1 MSSFAT
7 GLSRARIRRQSGAV
21 AMLGAL
27 WLMIAVICLATID
40 IGNVFWQKRELQ
52 KIADLAALA
61 GATRGSDF
69 CISDAKNNAGLN
81 GLQGSDQFTA
91 RAVRWSTGAQVS
103 LSGQPNACDVRVIR
117 AVPFFFV
124 WSADNSSREVEAYA
138 IARMNPPLAMV
149 HVRSTLASITSD
161 RDKTLMNVLVGGLL
175 GGSINVDL
183 VGWKGLANLD
193 VNLLNYLNALAPK
206 VGLQVGNYEELLNKK
221 IEIGVLVDVLLN
233 VIKVDSPTASAAI
246 TALNA
251 LKVGANVSPLKV
263 RLGDLLSLATGAK
276 SSALDLSAN
285 VLELVQAMVQVGNG
299 TNGLATDIE
308 IPLIK
313 TGLIYQGVKAK
324 IRVAEK
330 PQWKIGNPE
339 VEEISAKTAQVRLDV
354 NINLLTIDV
363 GLGVTAGGAETKLV
377 DYSCNP
383 SAKSV
388 SLSSKTSL
396 LNLELT
402 LSYKGILLIVPA
414 STIGPVMVNL
424 PGVVSTAPIKIN
436 NPKNV
441 REALLPS
448 DWRGVEG
455 RYEILKS
462 VGQLISDL
470 IAGLSQSNGG
480 LIANL
485 VKFLGWV
492 LTPVSE
498 VLKWI
503 IGELLSP
510 LLDPLLN
517 EVLKTLGIDLAKA
530 EIAGQLTCGGTPE
543 LVY

>member
-1 MSSFAT
+1 MQSFAS
-7 GLSRARIRRQSGAV
+7 GLHRARIRRQSGSV
-21 AMLGAL
+21 AILGAL

-61 GATRGSDF
+61 GATRGSDS

-103 LSGQPNACDVRVIR
+103 LSGQLNACDVRVIR

-414 STIGPVMVNL
+414 STIGPVTVNL

-480 LIANL
+480 LIASL